1 MVKLSEFIG
10 EIVSDISDARKIADA
25 NSIALS
31 QSYHADPFLK
41 GMPVPHYTIQEAEIK
56 VPVSV
61 NKVTS
66 NLQNNEML
74 EPIILSTIK
83 LKLPQLLINK
93 FINFYI
99 KKKEKEQQ
107 QAKEKQEMEAAVNE
121 TMGLDTAN
129 KSRDEKFTVKNISND
144 LRISY
149 GTASNHITE
158 NLAKYMKEYLNAANF
173 EFIKLLDIKDK
184 IVEMLTYFTADEFS
198 RHNSNY
204 TELPYTDDDLPVLAG
219 EVGRE
224 MFFEFKQ
231 KTESEKGLF
240 IEPSTGKINEYVQ
253 KDNLLFMT
261 IKVKEQ
267 DLDMVVESGG
277 SEGEQR
283 FLSLN

>member
-10 EIVSDISDARKIADA
+10 EMVADISDARRIADS
-25 NSIALS
+25 NSISLS

-66 NLQNNEML
+66 TIQDKELLQ
-74 EPIILSTIK
+74 PIILSTIK

-93 FINFYI
+93 FISFYI

-107 QAKEKQEMEAAVNE
+107 KEKEKQEMEAAVKE
-121 TMGLDTAN
+121 SMGLDTVN
-129 KSRDEKFTVKNISND
+129 NSSDEKFTVQKISND
-144 LRISY
+144 LRISF
-149 GTASNHITE
+149 GKASNNITDK
-158 NLAKYMKEYLNAANF
+158 LSKYMKEYLNAANF
-173 EFIKLLDIKDK
+173 EFTKLLDIKDK
-184 IVEMLTYFTADEFS
+184 IVEMLVYYITTEFAGT
-198 RHNSNY
+198 NPNY
-204 TELPYTDDDLPVLAG
+204 TDKPYSEDDLPVLA
-219 EVGRE
+219 EETGRE

-231 KTESEKGLF
+231 KSESEKGLF
-240 IEPSTGKINEYVQ
+240 IEPNTGKINEYTQ

-261 IKVKEQ
+261 IKVREQ
-267 DLDMVVESGG
+267 DLDMVVENGG
-277 SEGEQR
+277 DGEQR

>member
-10 EIVSDISDARKIADA
+10 EMVSDISDARRIADS

-66 NLQNNEML
+66 NLQDNEL
-74 EPIILSTIK
+74 LQPIILSSIK
-83 LKLPQLLINK
+83 LKLPQLLMNK
-93 FINFYI
+93 FISFYI
-99 KKKEKEQQ
+99 KRMEKEQQ
-107 QAKEKQEMEAAVNE
+107 KAKEEQEMQKAVNE
-121 TMGLDTAN
+121 SMGLNNSEKNAAN
-129 KSRDEKFTVKNISND
+129 KPAVQNISSD

-149 GTASNHITE
+149 GKASNNITN
-158 NLAKYMKEYLNAANF
+158 NLVKHMKEYLNASNF
-173 EFIKLLDIKDK
+173 EFVKLLDVKDK
-184 IVEMLTYFTADEFS
+184 LVELLTYFITDEFS
-198 RHNSNY
+198 RHNSNNE
-204 TELPYTDDDLPVLAG
+204 ELPYSEDDLPALAEETG
-219 EVGRE
+219 TE

-231 KTESEKGLF
+231 KSENEKGLF

-253 KDNLLFMT
+253 KDNLMFMT
-261 IKVKEQ
+261 IKIKEQ
-267 DLDMVVESGG
+267 DLDIVVENGG
-277 SEGEQR
+277 DSTQR

>member
-10 EIVSDISDARKIADA
+10 EMVSDISDARRIADS

-66 NLQNNEML
+66 NIQNNDL
-74 EPIILSTIK
+74 LQPIILSTIK

-93 FINFYI
+93 FISFYI
-99 KKKEKEQQ
+99 RKKEKEQQ
-107 QAKEKQEMEAAVNE
+107 QAKEKHEIEKAVNKS
-121 TMGLDTAN
+121 MGVYIVDKKAD
-129 KSRDEKFTVKNISND
+129 KSVVQNISDD
-144 LRISY
+144 LRKNY
-149 GTASNHITE
+149 GDVSKKITE
-158 NLAKYMKEYLNAANF
+158 DLVKYMKEYLSASNF
-173 EFIKLLDIKDK
+173 EFVKLLDIKDK
-184 IVEMLTYFTADEFS
+184 FVELLTYFITDEFS
-198 RHNSNY
+198 SNN
-204 TELPYTDDDLPVLAG
+204 TDNLPYSEDDLPVLA
-219 EVGRE
+219 EETGRE

-231 KTESEKGLF
+231 RSESEKGLF
-240 IEPSTGKINEYVQ
+240 IEPNTGKLNEYVQ

-261 IKVKEQ
+261 IKIKEQ
-267 DLDMVVESGG
+267 DLDIVVENDGD
-277 SEGEQR
+277 GEQR

>member
-10 EIVSDISDARKIADA
+10 EMVSDISDARRIADS
-25 NSIALS
+25 NSISLS

-66 NLQNNEML
+66 TIQDKDLLQ
-74 EPIILSTIK
+74 PIILSTIK

-107 QAKEKQEMEAAVNE
+107 KEKEKQEMEAAVKE
-121 TMGLDTAN
+121 SMGLDTVN
-129 KSRDEKFTVKNISND
+129 NSSDEKFTVQKISND
-144 LRISY
+144 LRISF
-149 GTASNHITE
+149 GKASNNITDK
-158 NLAKYMKEYLNAANF
+158 LSKYMKEYLNAANF
-173 EFIKLLDIKDK
+173 EFTKLLDIKDK
-184 IVEMLTYFTADEFS
+184 IVEMLVYYITTEFAGT
-198 RHNSNY
+198 NPNY
-204 TELPYTDDDLPVLAG
+204 TDKPYSEDDLPVLA
-219 EVGRE
+219 EEAGRE

-231 KTESEKGLF
+231 KSESEKGLF
-240 IEPSTGKINEYVQ
+240 IEPNTGKINEYTQ

-261 IKVKEQ
+261 IKVREQ
-267 DLDMVVESGG
+267 DLDMVVENGG
-277 SEGEQR
+277 DGEQR

>member
-10 EIVSDISDARKIADA
+10 EMVSDISDARRIADS

-66 NLQNNEML
+66 NIQDNELLQ
-74 EPIILSTIK
+74 PIILSTIK

-93 FINFYI
+93 FLNFYI

-107 QAKEKQEMEAAVNE
+107 KKKEEQEMQEAVNE
-121 TMGLDTAN
+121 SMGLNTA
-129 KSRDEKFTVKNISND
+129 EKNRAEKPAVQNISSD

-149 GTASNHITE
+149 GTASNNITKK
-158 NLAKYMKEYLNAANF
+158 LAQYMKEYLNAANF
-173 EFIKLLDIKDK
+173 EFIKLLDVKDK
-184 IVEMLTYFTADEFS
+184 IVEMLMYFITDEFS
-198 RHNSNY
+198 KHNSGY
-204 TELPYTDDDLPVLAG
+204 TEAPYNDDDLPVLA
-219 EVGRE
+219 EETGRE

-231 KTESEKGLF
+231 KSENEKGLF
-240 IEPSTGKINEYVQ
+240 IEPNTGKINEYVQ

-261 IKVKEQ
+261 IKIKEQ
-267 DLDMVVESGG
+267 DLDMVVENGG
-277 SEGEQR
+277 DGEQR

>member
-10 EIVSDISDARKIADA
+10 EMVADISDARRIADS
-25 NSIALS
+25 NSISLS

-66 NLQNNEML
+66 TIQDKDLLQ
-74 EPIILSTIK
+74 PIILSTIK

-93 FINFYI
+93 FISFYI

-107 QAKEKQEMEAAVNE
+107 KEKEKQEMEAAVKE
-121 TMGLDTAN
+121 SMGLDTVN
-129 KSRDEKFTVKNISND
+129 NSSDEKFTVQKISND
-144 LRISY
+144 LRISF
-149 GTASNHITE
+149 GKASNNITDK
-158 NLAKYMKEYLNAANF
+158 LSKYMKEYLNAANF
-173 EFIKLLDIKDK
+173 EFTKLLDIKDK
-184 IVEMLTYFTADEFS
+184 IVEMLVYYITTEFAGT
-198 RHNSNY
+198 NPNY
-204 TELPYTDDDLPVLAG
+204 TDKPYSEDDLPVLA
-219 EVGRE
+219 EETGRE

-231 KTESEKGLF
+231 KSESEKGLF
-240 IEPSTGKINEYVQ
+240 IEPNTGKINEYTQ

-261 IKVKEQ
+261 IKVREQ
-267 DLDMVVESGG
+267 DLDMVVENGG
-277 SEGEQR
+277 DGEQR

>member
-10 EIVSDISDARKIADA
+10 EMVSDISDARRIADS
-25 NSIALS
+25 NSISLS

-66 NLQNNEML
+66 TIQDKDLLQ
-74 EPIILSTIK
+74 PIILSTIK

-93 FINFYI
+93 FISFYI

-107 QAKEKQEMEAAVNE
+107 KEKEKQEMEAAVKE
-121 TMGLDTAN
+121 SMGLDTVN
-129 KSRDEKFTVKNISND
+129 NSSDEKFTVQKISND
-144 LRISY
+144 LRISF
-149 GTASNHITE
+149 GKASNNITDK
-158 NLAKYMKEYLNAANF
+158 LSKYMKEYLNAANF
-173 EFIKLLDIKDK
+173 EFTKLLDIKDK
-184 IVEMLTYFTADEFS
+184 IVEMLVYYITTEFAG
-198 RHNSNY
+198 NNPNY
-204 TELPYTDDDLPVLAG
+204 TDKPYSEDDLPVLA
-219 EVGRE
+219 EEAGRE

-231 KTESEKGLF
+231 KSESEKGLF
-240 IEPSTGKINEYVQ
+240 IEPNTGKINEYTQ

-261 IKVKEQ
+261 IKVREQ
-267 DLDMVVESGG
+267 DLDMVVENGG
-277 SEGEQR
+277 DGEQR

>member
-10 EIVSDISDARKIADA
+10 EMVADISDARRIADS
-25 NSIALS
+25 NSISLS

-66 NLQNNEML
+66 TIQDKDLLQ
-74 EPIILSTIK
+74 PIILSTIK

-107 QAKEKQEMEAAVNE
+107 KEKEKQEMEAAVKE
-121 TMGLDTAN
+121 SMGLDTVN
-129 KSRDEKFTVKNISND
+129 NSSDEKFTVQKISND
-144 LRISY
+144 LRISF
-149 GTASNHITE
+149 GKASNNITDK
-158 NLAKYMKEYLNAANF
+158 LSKYMKEYLNAANF
-173 EFIKLLDIKDK
+173 EFTKLLDIKDK
-184 IVEMLTYFTADEFS
+184 IVEMLVYYITTEFAGT
-198 RHNSNY
+198 NPNY
-204 TELPYTDDDLPVLAG
+204 TDKPYSEDDLPVLA
-219 EVGRE
+219 EEAGRE

-231 KTESEKGLF
+231 KSESEKGLF
-240 IEPSTGKINEYVQ
+240 IEPNTGKINEYTQ

-261 IKVKEQ
+261 IKVREQ
-267 DLDMVVESGG
+267 DLDMVVENGG
-277 SEGEQR
+277 DGEQR

>member
-10 EIVSDISDARKIADA
+10 EMVSDISDARRIADS
-25 NSIALS
+25 NSIAMS

-66 NLQNNEML
+66 NFQNNDL
-74 EPIILSTIK
+74 LQPIILSTIK

-93 FINFYI
+93 FISFYI
-99 KKKEKEQQ
+99 RKKEKEHQ
-107 QAKEKQEMEAAVNE
+107 QAKEKHEIEVAVNKS
-121 TMGLDTAN
+121 MGVNTVN
-129 KSRDEKFTVKNISND
+129 KKADKSAVQNISND

-149 GTASNHITE
+149 GNTSKKITD
-158 NLAKYMKEYLNAANF
+158 NLVKYMKEYLSASNF
-173 EFIKLLDIKDK
+173 EFVKLLDIKDK
-184 IVEMLTYFTADEFS
+184 FVELLTCFITDEFS
-198 RHNSNY
+198 NQNSDKI
-204 TELPYTDDDLPVLAG
+204 PYSEDDLPVLA
-219 EVGRE
+219 EETGRE

-231 KTESEKGLF
+231 RSESEKGLF
-240 IEPSTGKINEYVQ
+240 IEPNTGKLNEYVQ

-261 IKVKEQ
+261 IKIKEQ
-267 DLDMVVESGG
+267 DLDVVVENDGD
-277 SEGEQR
+277 GEQR